1 MLRFIKNLFSL
12 SDINSKKQTMNT
24 ANKTT
29 DTKNK
34 SICISYIL
42 EDNKTFLKN
51 QFNGCSDFIIREL
64 KITNNPELGTM
75 FVYIDN
81 MVKTDFIGEILI
93 EKLTYK
99 NQGFTYT
106 PGSKEYSQYL
116 LGIRDEDIYTDMNA
130 AIDSILSGKIVL
142 FTDGL
147 NVAMVININNPPGRN
162 IEEPVVE
169 SVIRGPREGFTE
181 SIATNIVLIRKKIKS
196 TNLKMESFKLGRET
210 RTNVTISYL
219 AHIANGNIVKE
230 VRERINK
237 IDCNAV
243 LGANY
248 IKEYIEDEHI
258 SGFPTIFSTER
269 PEVVA
274 GKLLEGRIAIFVD
287 GTPLVCTVPAIFIEF
302 FFTSE
307 DYYFNFIPVTINRWI
322 RYISFI
328 IALILPGSY
337 VAITT
342 FHQEVIPTPLIVSI
356 MKARS
361 GVPYPA
367 LVECLLMLFAYEILR
382 EAGVRM
388 PRAVGQAISVVG
400 ALVLGQAAVEA
411 GLVSTPMV
419 IVVAIT
425 AISSFAIPLS
435 DLNMA
440 ITFPRFIFLILGG
453 TFGLLGLII
462 GIIILIF
469 KLISIRSF
477 GVPYMGPLAPVVG
490 DELLDTFMR
499 RPIWARFKR
508 PWLITWRRS
517 IRRKQKSR
525 IKEIKE
531 EHKKMTN
538 EKNKQ

>member
-1 MLRFIKNLFSL
+1 
-12 SDINSKKQTMNT
+12 MNI
-24 ANKTT
+24 ANKTA

-34 SICISYIL
+34 NICISYTL

-51 QFNGCSDFIIREL
+51 KFNGCSDFIIREL
-64 KITNNPELGTM
+64 KITNNPKLGSM
-75 FVYIDN
+75 FAYIDN
-81 MVKTDFIGEILI
+81 MVKTDLIGETIL

-99 NQGFTYT
+99 NEGFTYT

-116 LGIRDEDIYTDMNA
+116 LGIRDEDIYTNMNE

-147 NVAMVININNPPGRN
+147 NVAMTININNPPGRN

-181 SIATNIVLIRKKIKS
+181 SIATNIALIRKKIKS

-219 AHIANGNIVKE
+219 SHIANGNIVKE
-230 VRERINK
+230 LKERINK

-307 DYYFNFIPVTINRWI
+307 DYYLNFIPVTINRWI

-342 FHQEVIPTPLIVSI
+342 FHQEVIPTPLLVTI

-411 GLVSTPMV
+411 GLVSTPMI

-425 AISSFAIPLS
+425 AISSFAVPLS

-462 GIIILIF
+462 GTIILLL

-517 IRRKQKSR
+517 IKRKQKSK

-531 EHKKMTN
+531 EHKK
-538 EKNKQ
+538 